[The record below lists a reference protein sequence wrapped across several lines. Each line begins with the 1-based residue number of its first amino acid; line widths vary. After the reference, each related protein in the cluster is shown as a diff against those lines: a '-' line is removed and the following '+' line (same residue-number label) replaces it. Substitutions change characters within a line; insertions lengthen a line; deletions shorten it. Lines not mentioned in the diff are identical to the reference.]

1 MLPIATVQGVRE
13 GISTGMIIDLSEY
26 LKKAEGVS
34 KEEFNSLEEVVGQ
47 KLDSEPIHKHH
58 IEDIKQLESVLN
70 NKFDKS
76 EKYSY
81 NVILSDSEKIS
92 FLESPKMLTMEI
104 ASKFDVEGYKF
115 YVDDSSGDLMIT
127 LNDILIGSYSK
138 SGNNWLLNGLETD
151 MNNCATKDHVH
162 DDKYYSK
169 TEVDTKI
176 TNHTHENIDN
186 NLTISGNIYK
196 NLVSSE
202 KQLEIRTASKD
213 SISMDLGKVAIVM
226 DDSEN
231 SYIALTAAD
240 LHFMSNKLW
249 FFGTECN
256 MPSTKLLVQN
266 VDILAK
272 INELET
278 ILQNHYQALKIL
290 CEKHEMIDSNANDG
304 SNITPE

>member
-104 ASKFDVEGYKF
+104 ASKFDVEGT
-115 YVDDSSGDLMIT
+115 SS
-127 LNDILIGSYSK
+127 
-138 SGNNWLLNGLETD
+138 
-151 MNNCATKDHVH
+151 
-162 DDKYYSK
+162 
-169 TEVDTKI
+169 
-176 TNHTHENIDN
+176 
-186 NLTISGNIYK
+186 
-196 NLVSSE
+196 
-202 KQLEIRTASKD
+202 
-213 SISMDLGKVAIVM
+213 
-226 DDSEN
+226 
-231 SYIALTAAD
+231 
-240 LHFMSNKLW
+240 
-249 FFGTECN
+249 
-256 MPSTKLLVQN
+256 
-266 VDILAK
+266 
-272 INELET
+272 
-278 ILQNHYQALKIL
+278 
-290 CEKHEMIDSNANDG
+290 
-304 SNITPE
+304 